1 MADGDAATG
10 LQQIR
15 AGGRD
20 AICAVR
26 WTALTLYRDD
36 GRIEIDN
43 NSAERSIRP
52 VVLGR
57 RNYLFAGSDA
67 GGERAANI
75 YSLIGSAMLNAMDPY
90 LYLRHVFERIAE
102 HPINRIDQLLPWQVA
117 LAESTERLRA

>member
-1 MADGDAATG
+1 M
-10 LQQIR
+10 LQR
-15 AGGRD
+15 VSSKSELAGAMRY
-20 AICAVR
+20 ALVR

-90 LYLRHVFERIAE
+90 LDLRHVFERIAE